1 MKQFSKS
8 VLAAALLVAAG
19 AANASIYYGT
29 TVANSANNE
38 AFLSVYD
45 KSQQLTFTLD
55 LGVTFAELLTNINN
69 AAYFKNVDLS
79 ADANWAAF
87 SATMDATQTF
97 YSVAVAND
105 SKQIATAAA
114 APDAWA
120 NLTVA
125 RNGGTAIKVHV
136 GQINVGQLADNPG
149 ETIGNTA
156 ANLSSLVSDADTPKT
171 GQHNQDK
178 PASNLWGSN
187 DSWNTNIAFGT
198 SGDFW
203 YLNGKNTPT
212 LAAFKFTLSG
222 NSLVA
227 SEVSNVPV
235 PAAVWMF
242 GTGLMAM
249 FGLNRRKSTTV

>member
-19 AANASIYYGT
+19 AANASIST
-29 TVANSANNE
+29 TSTGSE

-45 KSQQLTFTLD
+45 KSQALTFTLD
-55 LGVTFAELLTNINN
+55 LGVTFADLLAHVNDATYVKNI
-69 AAYFKNVDLS
+69 DLS

-87 SATMDATQTF
+87 STSLDATQTF
-97 YSVAVAND
+97 YSVAVANG
-105 SKQIATAAA
+105 SKQFATAAA
-114 APDAWA
+114 KPDAWA

-125 RNGGTAIKVHV
+125 GAGGTAVKVHV

-149 ETIGNTA
+149 QTIGNTA
-156 ANLSSLVSDADTPKT
+156 ANLSSLVSDADTAKT

-187 DSWNTNIAFGT
+187 ASWNTNIAFGT

-203 YLNGKNTPT
+203 YLENKNAPV

-249 FGLNRRKSTTV
+249 FGLNRRKSATV

>member
-1 MKQFSKS
+1 MKQFSKT
-8 VLAAALLVAAG
+8 VLAAALFVAAG
-19 AANASIYYGT
+19 AANASIST
-29 TVANSANNE
+29 TSTGSE

-55 LGVTFAELLTNINN
+55 LGVTFADLLGNIGN
-69 AAYFKNVDLS
+69 AAYINNFDLS

-87 SATMDATQTF
+87 SANLDATQTF
-97 YSVAVAND
+97 YSVAVANGA
-105 SKQIATAAA
+105 KQFATGSTTPNAWASLTTAA
-114 APDAWA
+114 
-120 NLTVA
+120 
-125 RNGGTAIKVHV
+125 NGGTAVKVHV

-156 ANLSSLVSDADTPKT
+156 ANLSSLVSDADTAKT

-203 YLNGKNTPT
+203 YLDGKKDPT
-212 LAAFKFTLSG
+212 LSAFKFTLSG
-222 NSLVA
+222 NFLVA

-249 FGLNRRKSTTV
+249 FGLNRRKSATV

>member
-19 AANASIYYGT
+19 AANASISSTSTG
-29 TVANSANNE
+29 SE

-55 LGVTFAELLTNINN
+55 LGVTYADLLAHISDAT
-69 AAYFKNVDLS
+69 YVKNFDLS
-79 ADANWAAF
+79 ADANWASF
-87 SATMDATQTF
+87 SSSMDATQTF
-97 YSVAVAND
+97 YSVAVANG

-114 APDAWA
+114 QPNAWPS
-120 NLTVA
+120 LTLA
-125 RNGGTAIKVHV
+125 ANGGTAVKVHV

-156 ANLSSLVSDADTPKT
+156 ANLSSLVSDADTAKT

-187 DSWNTNIAFGT
+187 ASWNTNIAFGT
-198 SGDFW
+198 SGDVW
-203 YLNGKNTPT
+203 YLNGTAAPV
-212 LAAFKFTLSG
+212 LAAYKFTLSG

-242 GTGLMAM
+242 GSALLGM
-249 FGLNRRKSTTV
+249 FGLNRRKSATV

>member
-19 AANASIYYGT
+19 AANASIST
-29 TVANSANNE
+29 TTTGSE

-55 LGVTFAELLTNINN
+55 LGLTFADLLANINN
-69 AAYFKNVDLS
+69 AVYLKNFDLS
-79 ADANWAAF
+79 ADANWASF
-87 SATMDATQTF
+87 SASLDATQTF
-97 YSVAVAND
+97 YSVAVANG
-105 SKQIATAAA
+105 SKQFATAAA
-114 APDAWA
+114 QPNAWPS
-120 NLTVA
+120 LTAAVA
-125 RNGGTAIKVHV
+125 GGTAVKVHV

-156 ANLSSLVSDADTPKT
+156 ANLSSLVSDADTAKT

-203 YLNGKNTPT
+203 YLDGKNAPA
-212 LAAFKFTLSG
+212 LAKFGTNWKDVNNFQLTG
-222 NSLVA
+222 
-227 SEVSNVPV
+227 VPV

-242 GTGLMAM
+242 GTGLLAM
-249 FGLNRRKSTTV
+249 FGLNRRKSATV